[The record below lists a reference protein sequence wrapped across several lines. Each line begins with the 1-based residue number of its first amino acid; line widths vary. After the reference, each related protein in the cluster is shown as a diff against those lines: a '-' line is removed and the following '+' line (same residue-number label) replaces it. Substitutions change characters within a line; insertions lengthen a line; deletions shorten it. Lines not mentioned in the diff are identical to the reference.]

1 MRIILQ
7 ISGKWGAWHQSS
19 RLAISDQWEGPQWLR
34 EQLENYPKV
43 QETKEV
49 VKLLDE
55 CTEEMRVKVQ
65 HQDGTTLTSVA
76 VEKIQDN
83 EVSKVRNLQRIN
95 CKHFSDNTGL
105 FRITALV
112 FKFVALL
119 RATRQQQQ
127 LGLYKDENQ
136 CLKYS
141 ETRHPILLPREH
153 HLTKLIVEH
162 CHKEI
167 KRRGVKDTLAELRNH
182 YWIPKGRQFVKK
194 VLN

>member
-1 MRIILQ
+1 M
-7 ISGKWGAWHQSS
+7 
-19 RLAISDQWEGPQWLR
+19 
-34 EQLENYPKV
+34 
-43 QETKEV
+43 
-49 VKLLDE
+49 KLLDE
-55 CTEEMRVKVQ
+55 CTKEMQVKVP
-65 HQDGTTLTSVA
+65 HQGGTTLTSVA
-76 VEKIQDN
+76 VEKVQDN

-95 CKHFSDNTGL
+95 CKHFSDNTRL

-119 RATRQQQQ
+119 RARQQQQ

-136 CLKYS
+136 HLKCGGRLAHAELNS

-153 HLTKLIVEH
+153 HLAKLIVEH
-162 CHKEI
+162 CHKEV
-167 KRRGVKDTLAELRNH
+167 KHGGVKDTLAELRSQ